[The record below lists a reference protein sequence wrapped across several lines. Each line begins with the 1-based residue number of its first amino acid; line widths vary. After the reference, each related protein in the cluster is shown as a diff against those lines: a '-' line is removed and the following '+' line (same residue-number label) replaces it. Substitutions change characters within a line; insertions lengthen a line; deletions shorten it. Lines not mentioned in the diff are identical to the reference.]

1 MVTVKEATQRAR
13 SYLKEAIPEVASTD
27 DFRLEEVELNEA
39 EQLWKI
45 TFSIPDPYPDSPG
58 FGIPGR
64 EFGRRIAKVIALKAS
79 DGSFVAVKRDVA

>member
-45 TFSIPDPYPDSPG
+45 TFSIPDPYPESG
-58 FGIPGR
+58 FSIPGR
-64 EFGRRIAKVIALKAS
+64 QLGRRIAKVIALKAS